1 MGENKAVAMAKKAHA
16 AFKAGDID
24 GVVDCWD
31 ENIVHQSH
39 APTADEPWMG
49 VFKGV
54 EESKKMLAAWGELAP
69 SFSFTEAMFIPVD
82 DTTCLQCM
90 ESKLSDGSVLHE
102 LVQWKVNPA
111 GDKMVYWELFGDPYS
126 YKKLKEGKPITHEYF
141 YPGHVVPPAA
151 HAEGAMTAKE
161 AAKLCHEAF
170 AAGDVEAITAIWSP
184 TIIHAVCPAT
194 PEIPHSGVH
203 VGKEAG
209 LAWLGNY
216 AMSEIKYEWVEETC
230 IEVNPNLCF
239 TFAKSTYPDG
249 TTGVEC
255 MRWITTEDGKLVS
268 WTCFGNTVKHA
279 AGGK

>member
-1 MGENKAVAMAKKAHA
+1 MGRTGTRTRTRSRRYGSARAFMGENKAVAMAKKAHA

-90 ESKLSDGSVLHE
+90 ESKL
-102 LVQWKVNPA
+102 
-111 GDKMVYWELFGDPYS
+111 
-126 YKKLKEGKPITHEYF
+126 
-141 YPGHVVPPAA
+141 
-151 HAEGAMTAKE
+151 
-161 AAKLCHEAF
+161 
-170 AAGDVEAITAIWSP
+170 
-184 TIIHAVCPAT
+184 
-194 PEIPHSGVH
+194 
-203 VGKEAG
+203 
-209 LAWLGNY
+209 AWLGNY

>member
-1 MGENKAVAMAKKAHA
+1 MGRTGTRTRTRSRRYGSARAFMGENKAVAMAKKAHA

-90 ESKLSDGSVLHE
+90 ESKLSDGSLLHE

-161 AAKLCHEAF
+161 
-170 AAGDVEAITAIWSP
+170 
-184 TIIHAVCPAT
+184 
-194 PEIPHSGVH
+194 
-203 VGKEAG
+203 
-209 LAWLGNY
+209 
-216 AMSEIKYEWVEETC
+216 ETC